1 MLAAKWEVWC
11 AALGVDVR
19 WEAANES
26 TFPNQHQRSNQ
37 NSRRMKNK
45 FGVIDRSLN
54 WTVGG
59 RGWTNFP
66 SRSDSLFTPQISSFH
81 YIFWRN
87 VTNHL
92 PICWPWLL
100 TCCRA
105 LLAAKKLEVNI
116 YKDRAKETDFLRQWK
131 NYVGPSGLVLRRWIS
146 KDWTHPSLI
155 FIPHL
160 KTQAQK
166 Y

>member
-37 NSRRMKNK
+37 NSHRMKNK

-100 TCCRA
+100 TCCCA
-105 LLAAKKLEVNI
+105 LLAGKKKTGGEHLQRPCQGDRLFKTMEKLCGSQWARSTAVNFKRLDPPFINI
-116 YKDRAKETDFLRQWK
+116 YST
-131 NYVGPSGLVLRRWIS
+131 P
-146 KDWTHPSLI
+146 
-155 FIPHL
+155 
-160 KTQAQK
+160 
-166 Y
+166 